1 MRDLDAASAG
11 TGRAP
16 DADEKDNLSGEQI
29 AMVSG
34 GLGAEYII
42 LGF

>member
-11 TGRAP
+11 TGCEP

-34 GLGAEYII
+34 GSGVELGARS
-42 LGF
+42 